1 VFPYLA
7 ASLTGEPGGA
17 LYVPPQGG
25 GRIDNPGTY
34 SVLYLSDSAAGAIA
48 EAFGRFPEWTPA
60 ILEGS
65 PSLPGSARAIARYQ
79 LVGDA
84 PIYNLDDPDQLL
96 ALGLRP
102 SDVVSRDYARTRAWA
117 RRIYE
122 RGQWSGVRWWSYYDP
137 AWSSYGLWDVTHLTL
152 ETIDPLTLDH
162 PALLEASR
170 IIVRRVLGR
179 AGASGRGAPVTH
191 ATSRVSPGGTR

>member
-1 VFPYLA
+1 VPTLYRVFPYLA
-7 ASLTGEPGGA
+7 AAAKHEPGGA

-34 SVLYLSDSAAGAIA
+34 SVLYLSDAAAGAIA
-48 EAFGRFPEWTPA
+48 EAFGRFPEWPPA

-65 PSLPGSARAIARYQ
+65 PSLPGSARAIARYR
-79 LVGDA
+79 LA
-84 PIYNLDDPDQLL
+84 ENTPICNLDEPEQLL

-102 SDVVSRDYARTRAWA
+102 SDIVSRHYARTRAWA

-122 RGQWSGVRWWSYYDP
+122 QGRWSGVRWWSYYDP
-137 AWSSYGLWDVTHLTL
+137 AWSSFGLWDIKHLTL
-152 ETIDPLTLDH
+152 EEVRPLRLDH

-170 IIVRRVLGR
+170 TIVRRVVAAR
-179 AGASGRGAPVTH
+179 RS
-191 ATSRVSPGGTR
+191 